1 MSGMAA
7 FSLKNGVAIALT
19 ISNAGT
25 VAGIF
30 LTAADVRVRDGEVND
45 G

>member
-30 LTAADVRVRDGEVND
+30 FDRCRRPST
-45 G
+45 